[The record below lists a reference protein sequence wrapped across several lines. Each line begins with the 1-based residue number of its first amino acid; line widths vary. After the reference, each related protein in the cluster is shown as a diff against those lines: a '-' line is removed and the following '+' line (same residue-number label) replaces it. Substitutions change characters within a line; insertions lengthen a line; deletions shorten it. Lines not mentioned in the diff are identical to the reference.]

1 MIVVAH
7 EVDEIQSLCHGSNVV
22 AVVDGGVAGR
32 DGRSDHQV
40 VLVKL
45 ASHLSQELS
54 MVLLVLEIQDCLLG
68 RLKRSI

>member
-7 EVDEIQSLCHGSNVV
+7 EVDEIQSLGHGRNVV

-45 ASHLSQELS
+45 ASHLSQELG
-54 MVLLVLEIQDCLLG
+54 MVLLVLWKSRTVC
-68 RLKRSI
+68 SAA